1 MMEESAVR
9 KILVALFLMIVIGFG
24 IVGIN
29 QQLIEPEEMIQTN
42 NPNSIQTQS

>member
-1 MMEESAVR
+1 MEESAMR

-29 QQLIEPEEMIQTN
+29 QQLIESEEMIQTN